1 MFGALGLV
9 LSVFFGLGAGRS
21 PKGDWKRRAQK
32 KRRPDFGAC
41 GPCTQAKDVAGFDS
55 ELMYGERILE
65 C

>member
-9 LSVFFGLGAGRS
+9 LSVFLGSVLEGA
-21 PKGDWKRRAQK
+21 RRATGSDELKK